1 MIPMQMPSIRE
12 ENGNCWDHDE
22 TEMSDWL
29 WERKYEIDSLCYPVQ
44 FAYLLWKNTGRTD
57 HFDDNFVKACTPS

>member
-29 WERKYEIDSLCYPVQ
+29 WERKYEIDSLCYPCSVRIS
-44 FAYLLWKNTGRTD
+44 ALK
-57 HFDDNFVKACTPS
+57 TPDVRPFLMTIS